1 MEKAFSSP
9 FTITEAATVS
19 EWERGPGQKI
29 QLNKPILDLDMEH
42 MVIALLQ
49 EIVHATPDIS
59 ADIESLYVG
68 TINALRN
75 DRNLAP

>member
-1 MEKAFSSP
+1 
-9 FTITEAATVS
+9 
-19 EWERGPGQKI
+19 
-29 QLNKPILDLDMEH
+29 MEH